1 MKKERNLIT
10 VDLTN
15 CKNWNECQK
24 VMNLITN
31 SSVKI
36 MAQPLKNLKQIK

>member
-24 VMNLITN
+24 IMNSITN
-31 SSVKI
+31 GSVKI
-36 MAQPLKNLKQIK
+36 TTKKLKIN

>member
-15 CKNWNECQK
+15 SKNWNECQK

-31 SSVKI
+31 DSVKI
-36 MAQPLKNLKQIK
+36 TTKKLKTN

>member
-1 MKKERNLIT
+1 MKKERNLII
-10 VDLTN
+10 VDLVN

-24 VMNLITN
+24 VINLITN

-36 MAQPLKNLKQIK
+36 TTQKLKIN

>member
-24 VMNLITN
+24 IMNLITN
-31 SSVKI
+31 GSIKI
-36 MAQPLKNLKQIK
+36 ATKKLKIN